1 MSLSF
6 PGGSDL
12 ELLEQMIRQAEDV
25 MRGLAD
31 IQAQIRRVTGEGEA
45 ADGQVRARA
54 DGRGQVTA
62 IILDPRVMRLDSAV
76 LSAEVTRAART
87 AQDAAKERT
96 DELVAAAHTRA
107 TGLAAP
113 LDETFVR
120 YRFDQLAQELDAGPD
135 AFAPDRRETGD
146 LEQDARRAERIESWL
161 ADGEREI
168 EAVTGRGRA
177 ADGRI
182 QAVTT
187 AHGLVREVVIEPRA
201 MRLPSR
207 TLAEELLLALRRAQE
222 DAEQQ
227 CRQMVNDA
235 LRELAPGES
244 FGPDAVDEWFG
255 GLLKPFERP
264 C

>member
-1 MSLSF
+1 M
-6 PGGSDL
+6 
-12 ELLEQMIRQAEDV
+12 
-25 MRGLAD
+25 
-31 IQAQIRRVTGEGEA
+31 
-45 ADGQVRARA
+45 
-54 DGRGQVTA
+54 
-62 IILDPRVMRLDSAV
+62 
-76 LSAEVTRAART
+76 
-87 AQDAAKERT
+87 
-96 DELVAAAHTRA
+96 
-107 TGLAAP
+107 
-113 LDETFVR
+113 R
-120 YRFDQLAQELDAGPD
+120 YRFDQLAQELDAGAD
-135 AFAPDRRETGD
+135 AFAPDRREIGD

-161 ADGEREI
+161 ADGKREI

-187 AHGLVREVVIEPRA
+187 AYGLVREIVIEPRA

-207 TLAEELLLALRRAQE
+207 TLAEEFLPALRRAQE
-222 DAEQQ
+222 DAERQ

-264 C
+264 D